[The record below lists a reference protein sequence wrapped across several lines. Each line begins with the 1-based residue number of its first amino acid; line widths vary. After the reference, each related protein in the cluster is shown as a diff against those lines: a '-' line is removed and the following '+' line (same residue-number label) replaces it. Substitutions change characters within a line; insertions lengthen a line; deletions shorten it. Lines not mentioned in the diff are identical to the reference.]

1 MHMHSSAAH
10 AANMTQQSGIQGSFG
25 DSVQAGD
32 QELAEKSTVPGHREE
47 CILQR
52 IFPALLENVLLI
64 LLILFGAV
72 TSFL

>member
-1 MHMHSSAAH
+1 MHSSAAH

-52 IFPALLENVLLI
+52 IFPAL
-64 LLILFGAV
+64 
-72 TSFL
+72 